1 MSRALA
7 PESRGEQS
15 SVGKRGP
22 EPRVRTKESWLL
34 LEETFPGKGK
44 SWSQREERAGALLP
58 VERL

>member
-1 MSRALA
+1 MT

-22 EPRVRTKESWLL
+22 EPRVGTEESWLL

-44 SWSQREERAGALLP
+44 SWSQLEERGGALLP